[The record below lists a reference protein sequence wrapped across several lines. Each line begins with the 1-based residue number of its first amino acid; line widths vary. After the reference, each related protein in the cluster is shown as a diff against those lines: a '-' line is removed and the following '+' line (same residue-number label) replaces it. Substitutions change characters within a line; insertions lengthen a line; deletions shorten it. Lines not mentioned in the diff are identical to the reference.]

1 MAPRKLIYGKLI
13 CVYKCKQMRYN
24 DIVEVRPMA
33 VISVRIPDNEYKY
46 AEQFAKFDGLSMSE
60 YVRRLI
66 EERIE
71 DYEDLKAIEEYERD
85 LKNNPNQKLYTHE
98 EVWEEILNEKI

>member
-1 MAPRKLIYGKLI
+1 
-13 CVYKCKQMRYN
+13 
-24 DIVEVRPMA
+24 MA

-46 AEQFAKFDGLSMSE
+46 AVQFAKFDGLSMAE

-71 DYEDLKAIEEYERD
+71 DYEDLKAIEKYEED

-98 EVWEEILNEKI
+98 EFWKEVLNEKI